1 MTLTI
6 PAGTAPGSYHLLI
19 RADAQ
24 DAVAESLETNNV
36 MVRAIQVGPDL
47 VVGAQRSRHRG
58 RGGRLRGD
66 RHPRNQGGGQAVSS
80 ATTFYFS
87 ANSALDAAD
96 VVLGS
101 RMIPA
106 LDGGMSDAGTVTLS
120 VPAGTLPETYYLFAR
135 ADSDAAVAESQE
147 SNNLALRVIQVTA
160 GN

>member
-1 MTLTI
+1 
-6 PAGTAPGSYHLLI
+6 LI

-24 DAVAESLETNNV
+24 NVVGESLETNNV
-36 MVRAIQVGPDL
+36 MIRAVQVGPDL
-47 VVGAQRSRHRG
+47 VVSALSAPNTVAA
-58 RGGRLRGD
+58 GGSFTVTD
-66 RHPRNQGGGQAVSS
+66 TTRNLGGGPAVSS
-80 ATTFYFS
+80 VTTFYFS

-101 RMIPA
+101 RVIPA

-120 VPAGTLPETYYLFAR
+120 VPAGTLPGTYYLFAR

-147 SNNLALRVIQVTA
+147 FNNLALRVIQVTA